1 MDMNAYIHVP
11 DVAGGAFPVTATG
24 DGTTVVVP

>member
-1 MDMNAYIHVP
+1 MNAYTNAP
-11 DVAGGAFPVTATG
+11 DVACGAFSVTATG